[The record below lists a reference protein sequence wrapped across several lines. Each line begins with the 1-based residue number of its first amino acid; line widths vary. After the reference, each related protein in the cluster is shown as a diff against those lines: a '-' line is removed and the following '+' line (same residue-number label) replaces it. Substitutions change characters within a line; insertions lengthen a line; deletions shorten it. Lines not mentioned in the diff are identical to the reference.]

1 MKRRIVAAG
10 MAAVMMLMALSG
22 CGKSKD
28 GGNSEA
34 AASSKNYVYK
44 VTDVNVDFGN
54 DSIPTLF
61 GKADTLMAYG
71 YDYGKEGEMTVH
83 FASLDENGDIIKKM
97 ALDIEDNV
105 SINNP
110 ACDKEGN
117 IYYVKDVYATEPD
130 ENDNYMDTYY
140 LEKINMDGEQLFS
153 ICINELPDV
162 QKQITE
168 NG

>member
-71 YDYGKEGEMTVH
+71 YDYGIEGEIQ
-83 FASLDENGDIIKKM
+83 II
-97 ALDIEDNV
+97 
-105 SINNP
+105 
-110 ACDKEGN
+110 
-117 IYYVKDVYATEPD
+117 
-130 ENDNYMDTYY
+130 
-140 LEKINMDGEQLFS
+140 
-153 ICINELPDV
+153 
-162 QKQITE
+162 
-168 NG
+168 